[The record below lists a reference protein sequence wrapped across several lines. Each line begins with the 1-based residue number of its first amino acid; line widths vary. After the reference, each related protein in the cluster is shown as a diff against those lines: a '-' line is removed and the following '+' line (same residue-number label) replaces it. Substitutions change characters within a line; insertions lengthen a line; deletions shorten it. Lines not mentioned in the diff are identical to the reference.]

1 MNSFGGELFDGS
13 KKFSFKLYSFSFLLV
28 GEDGEIG
35 IILLLSGIKQLLIIS
50 ILKENNWNNWN
61 N

>member
-1 MNSFGGELFDGS
+1 MNSLGGELFDGS

-50 ILKENNWNNWN
+50 ILKENN
-61 N
+61 